1 MYNIIE
7 ICIYIAYILV
17 QSEEMS
23 LVSCN
28 NRIYV
33 CVHNNIYICIIYM
46 YKYSTCIYILV
57 QFEVAYKYC
66 HYTAPIMRYMHYNI
80 Q

>member
-1 MYNIIE
+1 
-7 ICIYIAYILV
+7 
-17 QSEEMS
+17 
-23 LVSCN
+23 
-28 NRIYV
+28 
-33 CVHNNIYICIIYM
+33 M

-80 Q
+80 TISIQLTYIFLFNQRLHTKIAISPCRDDK